1 MSLHDKDIREPLFD
15 FLEETY
21 GRVRVVEEKM
31 MGKSRADAVMVME
44 DVLCGIEIKSDA
56 DTYERLSR
64 QVRDYDLYYDINMVV
79 VGSSHGNHI
88 REHVPPYWGVITVEE
103 LEGKLDFYILRDP
116 ERNPKMKPER
126 KIGILWRTE
135 LNHILE
141 KNGLPRYA
149 EKSKRF
155 VAGKILEKVPPEL
168 LSRQISE
175 ELFERDYNTIGEEI
189 ERYRSKKQRSRHGK
203 EKHGTKTRD

>member
-1 MSLHDKDIREPLFD
+1 MTLHDKDIREPLFD

-21 GRVRVVEEKM
+21 GKVRVIEEKM
-31 MGKSRADAVMVME
+31 MGRSRADVVMIME

-64 QVRDYDLYYDINMVV
+64 QVKDYDLYYDINMVV
-79 VGSSHGNHI
+79 AGSTHGNHV
-88 REHVPPYWGVITVEE
+88 REHVPSYWGVITVEKME
-103 LEGKLDFYILRDP
+103 DELDFYVLRDP
-116 ERNPKMKPER
+116 ERNPKLKIER
-126 KIGILWRTE
+126 KIGILWRPE

-141 KNGLPRYA
+141 KNGLPKYA

-155 VAGKILEKVPPEL
+155 VAGKLVERVPAEL

-175 ELFERDYNTIGEEI
+175 ELFERDYNTIGAEI
-189 ERYRSKKQRSRHGK
+189 ERYRRKRAETLRRSL
-203 EKHGTKTRD
+203 

>member
-1 MSLHDKDIREPLFD
+1 MFLHDKDIREPLFD

-21 GRVRVVEEKM
+21 GRVRMIEEKM
-31 MGKSRADAVMVME
+31 MGRSRADVVMVME

-64 QVRDYDLYYDINMVV
+64 QIKDYDLYYDINMVV
-79 VGSSHGNHI
+79 VGGTHGNHI
-88 REHVPPYWGVITVEE
+88 REHIPKYWGVITVEE
-103 LEGKLDFYILRDP
+103 AEKGLDFYILRDP
-116 ERNPKMKPER
+116 ERSPKVKPER
-126 KIGILWRTE
+126 KIGILWRPE

-141 KNGLPRYA
+141 KNGLPKYK

-155 VAGKILEKVPPEL
+155 VAGKILERVPSEL

-175 ELFERDYNTIGEEI
+175 ELFERDYTTIQQEI
-189 ERYRSKKQRSRHGK
+189 EEYRRKSAGK
-203 EKHGTKTRD
+203 

>member
-1 MSLHDKDIREPLFD
+1 MALHDKDIREPLFD

-21 GRVRVVEEKM
+21 GRVRVIEEKM
-31 MGKSRADAVMVME
+31 MGRSRADVVMVME

-79 VGSSHGNHI
+79 VGSTHGNHI
-88 REHVPPYWGVITVEE
+88 REHIPDYWGAITVEE
-103 LEGKLDFYILRDP
+103 DPNGLDFYILRDP
-116 ERNPKMKPER
+116 KRNSKMKQER

-141 KNGLPRYA
+141 KNGLPRYK

-155 VAGKILEKVPPEL
+155 VAGKILEKVPADL
-168 LSRQISE
+168 LSKQISE
-175 ELFERDYNTIGEEI
+175 ELFERDYTTIGQEI
-189 ERYRSKKQRSRHGK
+189 EAYRKKRNH
-203 EKHGTKTRD
+203 T

>member
-1 MSLHDKDIREPLFD
+1 MALHDKDIREPLFD

-21 GRVRVVEEKM
+21 GRVRVIEEKM
-31 MGKSRADAVMVME
+31 MGRSRADVVMVME

-79 VGSSHGNHI
+79 VGSTHGNHI
-88 REHVPPYWGVITVEE
+88 REHIPDYWGVITVEKDPN
-103 LEGKLDFYILRDP
+103 GLDFYILRDP
-116 ERNPKMKPER
+116 GRNPKMKPER

-135 LNHILE
+135 LNRILE
-141 KNGLPRYA
+141 KNGLPRYK

-155 VAGKILEKVPPEL
+155 VTGKILEKVPADL
-168 LSRQISE
+168 LSKQISE
-175 ELFERDYNTIGEEI
+175 ELFERDYTTIGQEI
-189 ERYRSKKQRSRHGK
+189 EAYRKKKGNHV
-203 EKHGTKTRD
+203 